1 MRILLASS
9 DACRC
14 LTLCFVVVAWYSGI
28 SRADDT
34 PTPVKASVSVH
45 PGKPGVKIP
54 ADFIGLSC
62 EKKILS
68 RECFGPENPTLLA
81 LCRTLGPGVLRI
93 GGNEVDTTFW
103 SRTEAPALESMQKNR
118 YSLEPMTIGPVSVD
132 NLFEFARSSGWRVIY
147 GLNLGVYNPAMA
159 AEEADYVLKV
169 GGLQLLALEIGN
181 EPNLYPKGPNRPGI
195 RPWSAGY
202 KEYKEEFVGT
212 ADAIREKHR
221 KAPIAGPATTKS
233 TDWMERFMADF
244 KQEIAVSTSHTYPLS
259 VNEVDPKAP
268 RFASIENLLG
278 SKFPEDWLPKLEAS
292 KAVGVPYRVGE
303 CNTASGG
310 GKSGVS
316 DTFASAL
323 WCIDYMFDLAQHGA
337 AGINIHGSFRP
348 GKYSPI
354 VFNNKQEIYE
364 PAVIY
369 YGMLFFRQAA
379 QGRLVPTECTTT
391 ANLVSYAAVDADGT
405 LRVVLVNKDLTRP
418 VVASVAFGSEAKR
431 AEAIR
436 LTAPEVTSTEGITL
450 AGTAVAA
457 DGTWTPQP
465 GEIVPCADGSC
476 DVSVPIASAVLLTI
490 N

>member
-1 MRILLASS
+1 MRKHRASS
-9 DACRC
+9 APRRFF
-14 LTLCFVVVAWYSGI
+14 TLCFVVAAWHSGI
-28 SRADDT
+28 GYAEDT
-34 PTPVKASVSVH
+34 PSPVKANVSVH
-45 PGKPGVKIP
+45 PGKPGFKIP
-54 ADFIGLSC
+54 VDFIGLSC
-62 EKKILS
+62 EKKILA
-68 RECFGPENPTLLA
+68 RECFGPKSPTLLT

-93 GGNEVDTTFW
+93 GGNEVDSTFW
-103 SRTEAPALESMQKNR
+103 SRTDAPALESMQKNR

-132 NLFEFARSSGWRVIY
+132 NLFEFARDSGWRVIY

-159 AEEADYVLKV
+159 ADEADYVVKV
-169 GGLQLLALEIGN
+169 GGRQLLALEIGN

-202 KEYKEEFVGT
+202 KEYKEEFIGT
-212 ADAIREKHR
+212 ATAIRAKHR

-244 KQEIAVSTSHTYPLS
+244 KKNIAVSTTHTYPLTADE
-259 VNEVDPKAP
+259 NDPKAP
-268 RFASIENLLG
+268 RFASVENLLA
-278 SKFPEDWLPKLEAS
+278 SKFPDDWLPKLEAS

-323 WCIDYMFDLAQHGA
+323 WCVDYMFELAQHGA

-354 VFNNKQEIYE
+354 VFDNKQEIYQ

-418 VVASVAFGSEAKR
+418 VVASVAFGSKATR

-450 AGTAVAA
+450 AGSAVAA
-457 DGTWTPQP
+457 DGTWAPQP
-465 GEIVPCADGSC
+465 GETVPCEDGSC
-476 DVSVPIASAVLLTI
+476 DVSVPITSAVLLTI
-490 N
+490 K